1 MAASKINLAVFC
13 ENSAHAK
20 YNSSFAKSKLS
31 YNLSNFS
38 NIKLMKYRLR
48 YLINNYYKIF
58 NKNRKF
64 KKNLLDNNKFNLILN
79 NAK

>member
-1 MAASKINLAVFC
+1 MKN
-13 ENSAHAK
+13 
-20 YNSSFAKSKLS
+20 KL
-31 YNLSNFS
+31 
-38 NIKLMKYRLR
+38 K

-64 KKNLLDNNKFNLILN
+64 KKNLLDNNKFNLIIN